1 MIATLFRLLLVVA
14 GVYGFFLTACPKWSG
29 DAYHVVSLSF
39 MIGGAVALTF
49 FLTLV
54 EIGSQ
59 ALRVTLELA
68 FVVAAFLYLGWT
80 LPQAS
85 GRPPIKEWMEGQ
97 IPRRSDAREGLQRL
111 GIDTGSAPAKA
122 VIKFFPKG

>member
-1 MIATLFRLLLVVA
+1 MIGRLFRLLLAVA
-14 GVYGFFLTACPKWSG
+14 AIDGFFLTACPKWNG

-39 MIGGAVALTF
+39 MVGGAVLLTF

-54 EIGSQ
+54 DISSK
-59 ALRVTLELA
+59 ALRVTLELSFMA
-68 FVVAAFLYLGWT
+68 GLALYLGWT
-80 LPQAS
+80 LPQMS

-97 IPRRSDAREGLQRL
+97 VPRRGDAREGLQRL

-122 VIKFFPKG
+122 LIKVFPK